1 MSDKVKKAALSEEK
15 ATKKEKKANAA
26 DSGKSKKEKEK
37 KSVFKRIAAWFK
49 DLEKEF
55 KKVVWPT
62 KKSVFNN
69 TLVVL
74 CVVIVG
80 SVVIGLLDLGFLNL
94 MQFLM
99 GLSK

>member
-1 MSDKVKKAALSEEK
+1 MSDKEKKAALSEEK

-26 DSGKSKKEKEK
+26 DSGKSKKEKDK

-49 DLEKEF
+49 DL
-55 KKVVWPT
+55 KKDVWPT

>member
-26 DSGKSKKEKEK
+26 DSGKSKKEKEN
-37 KSVFKRIAAWFK
+37 KRIAAWFK
-49 DLEKEF
+49 DLKKEF

>member
-1 MSDKVKKAALSEEK
+1 
-15 ATKKEKKANAA
+15 
-26 DSGKSKKEKEK
+26 
-37 KSVFKRIAAWFK
+37 
-49 DLEKEF
+49 
-55 KKVVWPT
+55 
-62 KKSVFNN
+62 
-69 TLVVL
+69 L

>member
-1 MSDKVKKAALSEEK
+1 MSDKEKKAALSEEK

-26 DSGKSKKEKEK
+26 DSGKSKK
-37 KSVFKRIAAWFK
+37 SVCKRIAAWFK
-49 DLEKEF
+49 DLKKEF